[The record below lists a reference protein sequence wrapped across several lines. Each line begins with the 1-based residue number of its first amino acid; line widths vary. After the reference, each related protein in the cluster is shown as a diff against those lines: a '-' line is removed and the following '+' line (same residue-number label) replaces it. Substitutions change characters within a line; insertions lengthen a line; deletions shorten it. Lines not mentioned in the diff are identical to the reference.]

1 MREYVPGP
9 YDLDAL
15 QARRAADVLGELA
28 TWVEWLRR
36 TYELDAIKPCWW
48 RHPALVR
55 ELLAAFLRWRDAYEH
70 GAAETAPFAWHSDV
84 LRPLVARLAEITNM
98 ESCTPSECGLRPFPA
113 TTDPALAEFLAQL
126 ADGTAALD
134 DTLPTWEV
142 GHERML
148 DLVDAGQ
155 AQSADPDD
163 PYATVTYQ
171 GRQWVFD
178 PASAAFRRRM

>member
-1 MREYVPGP
+1 MRDYVPGP

-15 QARRAADVLGELA
+15 PARRAADVLGELA
-28 TWVEWLRR
+28 PWVEWLRR

-55 ELLAAFLRWRDAYEH
+55 ELLAAFADWRAAYEY
-70 GAAETAPFAWHSDV
+70 GAPAAAPAGWHNNV
-84 LRPLVARLAEITNM
+84 LWPLVVRIKMVTNL
-98 ESCTPSECGLRPFPA
+98 ESCTDSDCGLRPFPA
-113 TTDPALAEFLAQL
+113 TTDPELAEFLARL

-134 DTLPTWEV
+134 DMLPTWEV

-171 GRQWVFD
+171 RHQWVYD
-178 PASAAFRRRM
+178 APSAAFRRRM

>member
-1 MREYVPGP
+1 MRDYVPGP

-15 QARRAADVLGELA
+15 PARRAAEVLGELA

-36 TYELDAIKPCWW
+36 VYELDAIKPCWW
-48 RHPALVR
+48 RHPGLVR
-55 ELLAAFLRWRDAYEH
+55 ELLAAFAHWRDAYEH
-70 GAAETAPFAWHSDV
+70 GAPESAPAGWHSNV
-84 LRPLVARLAEITNM
+84 LWPLVARIGTVTNM
-98 ESCTPSECGLRPFPA
+98 ESCRDSECGLRPFPA
-113 TTDPALAEFLAQL
+113 TTDPELAEFLGQL

-148 DLVDAGQ
+148 DLVDAGE

-171 GRQWVFD
+171 GHQWVYD
-178 PASAAFRRRM
+178 PPSAAFRRRM